1 VVDRDLVLKKLA
13 FVETCVRELRSMAKL
28 DSIERDVRE
37 ERFVVHTLQLAV
49 QAVLDA
55 ASHVVSDERLGEP
68 QTNRELFDLLAR
80 SGWLSPDL
88 ARVMRDMAGFR
99 NVVVHGYER
108 VDLRLVRDI
117 VEHRLGDLLSFTA
130 AVRARLNAGTDPE

>member
-68 QTNRELFDLLAR
+68 QTNRELFDLLSR